1 MKQKIL
7 TMLRKAEDYLSGQE
21 ICEKLEVSRT
31 AVWKVIKQLQEQ
43 GYEIEAVKNKGYRL
57 LSAPDVITVEEIT
70 SQIKTDY
77 LARRVLY
84 FPVTDSTNLRAKQ
97 YAEEEESNGLLIIAD
112 EQTKGRGRKGKNWNS
127 PSGENIFMS
136 LLLKPEIA
144 PKSASMLTIVAA
156 LGVMAAIEQMT
167 GLTVK
172 IKWPNDIVINRKKV
186 CGILTEMNSEMDYIH
201 YVIIGIGINVN
212 IDNFP
217 EEIKEMASSL
227 YLALGKKVNRSQL
240 ICAVMEQIERYY
252 NKFLKS
258 GDLSSMQKEYNKK
271 LAGINGQVKI
281 MEEEAE
287 LIGISKGITK
297 TGELI
302 IELPDGSRREIVS
315 GEVSVRGL
323 YGYV

>member
-7 TMLRKAEDYLSGQE
+7 TMLRETEDYLSGQE

-31 AVWKVIKQLQEQ
+31 AVWKVIKQLQEM
-43 GYEIEAVKNKGYRL
+43 GYEIEAVKNRGYRL

-70 SQIKTDY
+70 SQIKTNY

-97 YAEEEESNGLLIIAD
+97 YAEEEESDGLLIIAD

-127 PSGENIFMS
+127 PSGDNIFMS
-136 LLLKPEIA
+136 LLLKPRIA
-144 PKSASMLTIVAA
+144 PKSASMLTIIAA
-156 LGVMAAIEQMT
+156 LGVMAAIEQVT

-172 IKWPNDIVINRKKV
+172 IKWPNDIVVNKKKV
-186 CGILTEMNSEMDYIH
+186 CGILTEMSSELDYIH

-212 IDNFP
+212 IEDFP
-217 EEIKEMASSL
+217 EEIAEMASSL
-227 YLALGKKVNRSQL
+227 YLALGEKVNRSRL
-240 ICAVMEQIERYY
+240 ICAAMEQIERYY
-252 NKFLKS
+252 DKFLERE
-258 GDLSSMQKEYNKK
+258 DLSLMQKEYNKK

-281 MEEEAE
+281 MEDEKE
-287 LIGISKGITK
+287 LVGISRGITK

-302 IELPDGSRREIVS
+302 VEFDGSRREIVS

-323 YGYV
+323 YGYI